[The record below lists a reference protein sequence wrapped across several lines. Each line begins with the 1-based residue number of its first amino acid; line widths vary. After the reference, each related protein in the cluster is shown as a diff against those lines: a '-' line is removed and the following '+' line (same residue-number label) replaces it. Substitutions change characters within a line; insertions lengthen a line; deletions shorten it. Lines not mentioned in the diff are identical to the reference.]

1 MFATCNQLA
10 IPLPHGLGLVLW
22 VFKSGQT
29 LKKPNEGN
37 FILKGDYMSKKKGL
51 LVGAA
56 IAALSL
62 VASVLTTT
70 SAKAADC
77 SSFAEF
83 GKFNNATV
91 KIFAGIRD
99 PEATVMTNVWKDFTA
114 CTGIK
119 IAYEATDQFETL
131 LPVRVKGGNAPDIAL
146 IPQPG
151 LVATM
156 VATGKAVP
164 ISAATR
170 ANLNQYYN
178 KAWQSFTTI
187 NGRIYGA
194 PFGASSKSLVWYSPA
209 QFKKLGVTVPT
220 TWAAMEAVAAKF
232 KAAGANPWCAG
243 IESGAATGWPATDW
257 IEEMALRELGPK
269 KYNAW
274 WQGKL
279 KFSSPE
285 MQGVMNKVAAWL
297 GTSAQVGDLKS
308 VATRRFQD
316 AGVPGLKSG
325 TCGMLQQASFY
336 SSMFPAGTTFGP
348 GKDADAFYLPPTNS
362 KFGNP
367 IEGAGEFPVAF
378 SKKPE
383 VGAVQAYF
391 SSPAYGT
398 ERAKL
403 GGWTS
408 ANSGIALSSY
418 SDPVLKV
425 VAQSLQS
432 KKGAI
437 VFDASDLMP
446 TAVNGAFWKE
456 ITKFYAEGKSMKD
469 VAAAIDANW

>member
-1 MFATCNQLA
+1 VAR
-10 IPLPHGLGLVLW
+10 
-22 VFKSGQT
+22 SRQT
-29 LKKPNEGN
+29 LKNNEGN

-56 IAALSL
+56 VAALSL
-62 VASVLTTT
+62 VASVFTTT

-77 SSFAEF
+77 ADYAQF
-83 GKFNNATV
+83 GKFNNVTV
-91 KIFAGIRD
+91 KVFAGIRD
-99 PEATVMTNVWKDFTA
+99 PEATVMTNIFKQFTA
-114 CTGIK
+114 CTGIN
-119 IAYEATDQFETL
+119 IAYEGTDQFETL
-131 LPVRVKGGNAPDIAL
+131 LPVRVKGGNAPDIAI

-164 ISAATR
+164 IAAAAR
-170 ANLNQYYN
+170 ANLNAYYN
-178 KAWQSFTTI
+178 PAWQAFTTV
-187 NGRIYGA
+187 NGRVYGA

-209 QFKKLGVTVPT
+209 QFKKLGVKVPT
-220 TWAAMEAVAAKF
+220 TWAEMEAVAAKF

-269 KYNAW
+269 KYNLW

-279 KFSSPE
+279 KFSSAE

-297 GTSAQVGDLKS
+297 GTKDQVGDLKS
-308 VATRRFQD
+308 VATRKFQD
-316 AGVPGLKSG
+316 AGVPGLKNG

-348 GKDADAFYLPPTNS
+348 DADANAFYLPATNN

-367 IEGAGEFPVAF
+367 VEGAGEFPIAF
-378 SKKPE
+378 STKKE
-383 VGAVQAYF
+383 VAAVQTYF
-391 SSPAYGT
+391 SSPVYAIA
-398 ERAKL
+398 RAAA

-408 ANSGIALSSY
+408 ANTGVPIDTY
-418 SDPVLKV
+418 KDPVLKV
-425 VAQSLQS
+425 VAQQLQNKS
-432 KKGAI
+432 GAI

-456 ITKFYAEGKSMKD
+456 ITKYYAEGKSMKD
-469 VAAAIDANW
+469 IAAAIDANW

>member
-1 MFATCNQLA
+1 MK
-10 IPLPHGLGLVLW
+10 
-22 VFKSGQT
+22 KS
-29 LKKPNEGN
+29 LK
-37 FILKGDYMSKKKGL
+37 LS
-51 LVGAA
+51 
-56 IAALSL
+56 AALSAIAL
-62 VASVLTTT
+62 VATVFTAT
-70 SAKAADC
+70 SAKAATTAYCAD
-77 SSFAEF
+77 FKQF
-83 GKFNNATV
+83 GTYQNKTV
-91 KIFAGIRD
+91 KVFAGIRD
-99 PEATVMTNVWKDFTA
+99 PEASVMTKIFAHFTA

-119 IAYEATDQFETL
+119 IAYEGTDQFETL
-131 LPVRVKGGNAPDIAL
+131 LPVRVKGGNAPDIAI

-164 ISAATR
+164 ITAAVA
-170 ANLNQYYN
+170 ANLKKYYN
-178 KAWQSFTTI
+178 PAWATFTTV
-187 NGRIYGA
+187 GGKVYGA

-209 QFKKLGVTVPT
+209 QFTKLGVKVPT
-220 TWAAMEAVAAKF
+220 TWAEMDAIAAKF
-232 KAAGANPWCAG
+232 KAAGKLPWCAG

-257 IEEMALRELGPK
+257 IEEMALRELGPD

-285 MQGVMNKVAAWL
+285 MQGVMAKVAAWL
-297 GTSAQVGDLKS
+297 GTKEQVGDLQS
-308 VATRRFQD
+308 VATRKFQD
-316 AGVPGLKSG
+316 AGVPGLADG

-336 SSMFPAGTTFGP
+336 SSMFPKGTTFGP
-348 GKDADAFYLPPTNS
+348 NADANAFYLPPTNT
-362 KFGNP
+362 KFGKP

-391 SSPAYGT
+391 SSPAYGI
-398 ERAKL
+398 ERAAN

-408 ANSGIALSSY
+408 ANSGIPLSSY
-418 SDPVLKV
+418 TDPVLKV
-425 VAQSLQS
+425 VAQSLQA
-432 KKGAI
+432 KQGAI

>member
-1 MFATCNQLA
+1 MK
-10 IPLPHGLGLVLW
+10 
-22 VFKSGQT
+22 KS
-29 LKKPNEGN
+29 LK
-37 FILKGDYMSKKKGL
+37 LS
-51 LVGAA
+51 
-56 IAALSL
+56 AALSAIAL
-62 VASVLTTT
+62 VATVFTAT
-70 SAKAADC
+70 SAKAATTAYCAD
-77 SSFAEF
+77 FKQF
-83 GKFNNATV
+83 GTYQNKTV
-91 KIFAGIRD
+91 KVFAGIRD
-99 PEATVMTNVWKDFTA
+99 PEASVMTKIFAHFTA

-119 IAYEATDQFETL
+119 IAYEGTDQFETL
-131 LPVRVKGGNAPDIAL
+131 LPVRVKGGNAPDIAI

-164 ISAATR
+164 ITAAVA
-170 ANLNQYYN
+170 ANLKKYYN
-178 KAWQSFTTI
+178 PAWATFTTVK
-187 NGRIYGA
+187 GKVYGA

-209 QFKKLGVTVPT
+209 QFTKLGVKVPT
-220 TWAAMEAVAAKF
+220 TWAEMDAIAAKF
-232 KAAGANPWCAG
+232 KAAGKLPWCAG

-257 IEEMALRELGPK
+257 IEEMALRELGPD

-285 MQGVMNKVAAWL
+285 MQGVMAKVAAWL
-297 GTSAQVGDLKS
+297 GTKDQVGDLQS
-308 VATRRFQD
+308 VATRKFQD
-316 AGVPGLKSG
+316 AGVPGLADG

-336 SSMFPAGTTFGP
+336 SSMFPKGTTFGP
-348 GKDADAFYLPPTNS
+348 NADANAFYLPPTNT
-362 KFGNP
+362 KFGKP

-378 SKKPE
+378 SSKPE

-391 SSPAYGT
+391 SSPAYGI
-398 ERAKL
+398 ERAAN

-408 ANSGIALSSY
+408 ANSGIPLSSY
-418 SDPVLKV
+418 TDPVLKV
-425 VAQSLQS
+425 VAQSLQA
-432 KKGAI
+432 KQGAI

>member
-1 MFATCNQLA
+1 
-10 IPLPHGLGLVLW
+10 LPTVSAW
-22 VFKSGQT
+22 PSGSQVET
-29 LKKPNEGN
+29 NPQKPNEGN

-62 VASVLTTT
+62 VATVFTTT

-77 SSFAEF
+77 ADYAQF

-91 KIFAGIRD
+91 KVFAGIRGV
-99 PEATVMTNVWKDFTA
+99 EATTMQDIFKQFTA
-114 CTGIK
+114 CTGIT
-119 IAYEATDQFETL
+119 IAYEGTDQFETL
-131 LPVRVKGGNAPDIAL
+131 LPVRVKGGNAPDLAI

-170 ANLNQYYN
+170 TNLNSYYN
-178 KAWQSFTTI
+178 PAWKSFTTI

-194 PFGASSKSLVWYSPA
+194 PLGASSKSLVWYSPA
-209 QFKKLGVTVPT
+209 QFKKLGVTVPK
-220 TWAAMEAVAAKF
+220 TWAEMEAVAAKF

-243 IESGAATGWPATDW
+243 IFSGAATGWPATDW
-257 IEEMALRELGPK
+257 VEEMALRELGPK
-269 KYNAW
+269 KYNMW

-279 KFSSPE
+279 KFSSDE

-308 VATRRFQD
+308 VATRKFED
-316 AGVPGLKSG
+316 AGNPGIVKG

-336 SSMFPAGTTFGP
+336 ASFFDKGTTFGP
-348 GKDADAFYLPPTNS
+348 TGDVDAFYLPATNA

-367 IEGAGEFPVAF
+367 VEGAGEFPVAF
-378 SKKPE
+378 STKKE
-383 VGAVQAYF
+383 VGAVQAYLA
-391 SSPAYGT
+391 SPVFGT
-398 ERAKL
+398 ARAAA

-408 ANSGIALSSY
+408 ANTGIPIDTY
-418 SDPVLKV
+418 KDPVLKA
-425 VAQSLQS
+425 VATQLQNKS
-432 KKGAI
+432 GAI

>member
-1 MFATCNQLA
+1 MK
-10 IPLPHGLGLVLW
+10 
-22 VFKSGQT
+22 KS
-29 LKKPNEGN
+29 LK
-37 FILKGDYMSKKKGL
+37 LS
-51 LVGAA
+51 
-56 IAALSL
+56 AALSAIAL
-62 VASVLTTT
+62 VATVFTAT
-70 SAKAADC
+70 SAKAATTAYCAD
-77 SSFAEF
+77 FKQF
-83 GKFNNATV
+83 GTYQNKTV
-91 KIFAGIRD
+91 KVFAGIRD
-99 PEATVMTNVWKDFTA
+99 PEASVMTKIFAHFTA

-119 IAYEATDQFETL
+119 IAYEGTDQFETL
-131 LPVRVKGGNAPDIAL
+131 LPVRVKGGNAPDIAI

-164 ISAATR
+164 ITAAVA
-170 ANLNQYYN
+170 ANLKKYYN
-178 KAWQSFTTI
+178 PAWATFTTVK
-187 NGRIYGA
+187 GKVYGA

-209 QFKKLGVTVPT
+209 QFKALGVSVPT
-220 TWAAMEAVAAKF
+220 TWAEMDAIAAKF
-232 KAAGANPWCAG
+232 KAAGKLPWCAG

-257 IEEMALRELGPK
+257 IEEMALRELGPD

-285 MQGVMNKVAAWL
+285 MQGVMAKVAAWL
-297 GTSAQVGDLKS
+297 GTKDQVGDLQS
-308 VATRRFQD
+308 VATRKFQD
-316 AGVPGLKSG
+316 AGVPGLANG

-336 SSMFPAGTTFGP
+336 ASMFPKGTTFGVNA
-348 GKDADAFYLPPTNS
+348 DANAFYLPPTNT
-362 KFGNP
+362 KFGKP

-378 SKKPE
+378 SSKPE

-391 SSPAYGT
+391 SSPAYGI
-398 ERAKL
+398 ERAAN

-408 ANSGIALSSY
+408 ANSGIPLSSY
-418 SDPVLKV
+418 TDPVLKV
-425 VAQSLQS
+425 VAQSLQA
-432 KKGAI
+432 KQGAI

>member
-1 MFATCNQLA
+1 M
-10 IPLPHGLGLVLW
+10 
-22 VFKSGQT
+22 KKT
-29 LKKPNEGN
+29 LK
-37 FILKGDYMSKKKGL
+37 LSAVL
-51 LVGAA
+51 SA
-56 IAALSL
+56 IAL
-62 VASVLTTT
+62 VATVFTATSSTAATTDYCKDFT
-70 SAKAADC
+70 Q
-77 SSFAEF
+77 F
-83 GKFNNATV
+83 GSYKNATV
-91 KIFAGIRD
+91 KVFAGIRD
-99 PEATVMTNVWKDFTA
+99 PEASVMTKVFAHFTA

-119 IAYEATDQFETL
+119 IAYEGTDQFETL
-131 LPVRVKGGNAPDIAL
+131 LPVRVKGGNAPDIAI

-164 ISAATR
+164 VTAKVLKNIDT
-170 ANLNQYYN
+170 YYN
-178 KAWQSFTTI
+178 PAWKTFTTVK
-187 NGRIYGA
+187 GKVYGA

-209 QFKKLGVTVPT
+209 QFKALGVTIPK
-220 TWAAMEAVAAKF
+220 TWAQMDAIAAKF
-232 KAAGANPWCAG
+232 KAAGKLPWCAG

-257 IEEMALRELGPK
+257 IEEMALRELGPD
-269 KYNAW
+269 KYNMW

-285 MQGVMNKVAAWL
+285 MVGVMNKVASWL
-297 GTSAQVGDLKS
+297 GTSAQVGDLQS
-308 VATRRFQD
+308 VATRKFQD
-316 AGVPGLKSG
+316 AGVPGLKDG

-348 GKDADAFYLPPTNS
+348 GKDADAFYLPPTNT

-425 VAQSLQS
+425 VAQSLQA

>member
-1 MFATCNQLA
+1 MK
-10 IPLPHGLGLVLW
+10 
-22 VFKSGQT
+22 KS
-29 LKKPNEGN
+29 LK
-37 FILKGDYMSKKKGL
+37 LS
-51 LVGAA
+51 
-56 IAALSL
+56 AALSAIAL
-62 VASVLTTT
+62 VATVFTAT
-70 SAKAADC
+70 SAKAATTAYCAD
-77 SSFAEF
+77 FKQF
-83 GKFNNATV
+83 GTYQNKTV
-91 KIFAGIRD
+91 KVFAGIRD
-99 PEATVMTNVWKDFTA
+99 PEASVMTKIFAHFTA

-119 IAYEATDQFETL
+119 IAYEGTDQFETL
-131 LPVRVKGGNAPDIAL
+131 LPVRVKGGNAPDIAI

-164 ISAATR
+164 ITAAVA
-170 ANLNQYYN
+170 ANLKKYYN
-178 KAWQSFTTI
+178 PAWATFTTV
-187 NGRIYGA
+187 GGKVYGA

-209 QFKKLGVTVPT
+209 QFKTLGVSVPT
-220 TWAAMEAVAAKF
+220 TWAEMEAVAAKF
-232 KAAGANPWCAG
+232 KAAGKLPWCAG

-257 IEEMALRELGPK
+257 IEEMALRELGPD

-285 MQGVMNKVAAWL
+285 MQGVMAKVAAWL
-297 GTSAQVGDLKS
+297 GTKEQVGDLQS
-308 VATRRFQD
+308 VATRKFQD
-316 AGVPGLKSG
+316 AGVPGLADG

-336 SSMFPAGTTFGP
+336 SSMFPKGTTFGP
-348 GKDADAFYLPPTNS
+348 NADANAFYLPPTNT
-362 KFGNP
+362 KFGKP

-391 SSPAYGT
+391 SSPAYGI
-398 ERAKL
+398 ERAAN

-408 ANSGIALSSY
+408 ANSGIPLSSY
-418 SDPVLKV
+418 TDPVLKV
-425 VAQSLQS
+425 VAQSLQA
-432 KKGAI
+432 KQGAI

>member
-1 MFATCNQLA
+1 MSVQLETN
-10 IPLPHGLGLVLW
+10 P
-22 VFKSGQT
+22 Q
-29 LKKPNEGN
+29 KPNEGN
-37 FILKGDYMSKKKGL
+37 FISKGDYMSKKKGL

-56 IAALSL
+56 VAALSL
-62 VASVLTTT
+62 VATVLTTT

-77 SSFAEF
+77 SSFTEF
-83 GKFNNATV
+83 GKFNNVTV

-99 PEATVMTNVWKDFTA
+99 PEATVMTNIWKDFTA

-164 ISAATR
+164 ISAAAR

-220 TWAAMEAVAAKF
+220 TWAQMDAIGAKF

-243 IESGAATGWPATDW
+243 IESGAATGWPATGW

-269 KYNAW
+269 KYNLW

-285 MQGVMNKVAAWL
+285 MQGVMNKVAAWV
-297 GTSAQVGDLKS
+297 GTKDQVGDLKS

-316 AGVPGLKSG
+316 AGVPGLKNG

-336 SSMFPAGTTFGP
+336 SSMFPDGTTFGP
-348 GKDADAFYLPPTNS
+348 TGDADAFYLPATNA

-367 IEGAGEFPVAF
+367 VEGGAEFPVAF
-378 SKKPE
+378 STRKE
-383 VGAVQAYF
+383 VGAVQAYLD
-391 SSPAYGT
+391 SPAYGIP
-398 ERAKL
+398 RAAA

-408 ANSGIALSSY
+408 ANTGIPLDTY
-418 SDPVLKV
+418 KDPVLKA
-425 VAQSLQS
+425 VATQLQNKS
-432 KKGAI
+432 GAI

-446 TAVNGAFWKE
+446 SAVNGAFWKE

>member
-1 MFATCNQLA
+1 MK
-10 IPLPHGLGLVLW
+10 
-22 VFKSGQT
+22 KSIKLT
-29 LKKPNEGN
+29 VVAS
-37 FILKGDYMSKKKGL
+37 I
-51 LVGAA
+51 V
-56 IAALSL
+56 ALS
-62 VASVLTTT
+62 ATMFSAT

-77 SSFAEF
+77 GDYSQF
-83 GKFNNATV
+83 GKLSGQTV

-99 PEATVMTNVWKDFTA
+99 PEATVMTKIFDHFTA

-119 IAYEATDQFETL
+119 IAYEGTDQFETL
-131 LPVRVKGGNAPDIAL
+131 LPVRVKGGNAPDIAI

-164 ISAATR
+164 VSAKVL
-170 ANLNQYYN
+170 ANINKYYN
-178 KAWQSFTTI
+178 PAWKSFTTVD
-187 NGRIYGA
+187 GKVYGA

-209 QFKKLGVTVPT
+209 QFKKLGVTIPT
-220 TWAAMEAVAAKF
+220 TWAQMDAIAAKF
-232 KAAGANPWCAG
+232 KAAGVTPWCAG
-243 IESGAATGWPATDW
+243 IESGAATGWPSTDW
-257 IEEMALRELGPK
+257 IEEMALRELGPD
-269 KYNAW
+269 KYNMW

-285 MQGVMNKVAAWL
+285 MQGVMAKVQAWV
-297 GTSAQVGDLKS
+297 GTQAQVGNLQS
-308 VATRRFQD
+308 VATRKFQD
-316 AGVPGLKSG
+316 AGVPGLKDG

-336 SSMFPAGTTFGP
+336 SSMFPAGTTFGAD
-348 GKDADAFYLPPTNS
+348 KDANAFYLPPTNT

-378 SKKPE
+378 NSK
-383 VGAVQAYF
+383 VATQRVTDYL
-391 SSPAYGT
+391 SSPVYAT
-398 ERAKL
+398 ERAKA

-408 ANSGIALSSY
+408 ANSGVALSAY
-418 SDPVLKV
+418 TDPVLKV
-425 VAQSLQS
+425 VAQSLQA

-456 ITKFYAEGKSMKD
+456 MTKFYAEGKSMKD